1 MTIYLF
7 DGTMD
12 GLLTAVFEAFSLKE
26 QPEELLTEGDA
37 LAPFLRTY
45 LSGDDRRGEGTTG
58 MGRNGEKA
66 DARGHE
72 TDIRE
77 LVV

>member
-37 LAPFLRTY
+37 LPLFCERTY
-45 LSGDDRRGEGTTG
+45 QVTQTRRRHDGYGQEW
-58 MGRNGEKA
+58 RKS
-66 DARGHE
+66 
-72 TDIRE
+72 
-77 LVV
+77 